1 MEEYNDLIIQMKNL
15 KEELL
20 MIKKY
25 IDWINSFYKII
36 RENRSKAK
44 QIVYLR
50 SQLSIGLFNK
60 EKRKEIKKAIIDISN
75 EIVNIDSKEEIRN
88 IKRDFEE
95 NFVSKYPEYRNIN
108 DLFKTVDINDMLN
121 ILNDI
126 YEKKAHIYNSKIDK
140 YFEVQRNLYNNHVKI
155 LK

>member
-1 MEEYNDLIIQMKNL
+1 MEEYNDLIIQMKDL

-25 IDWINSFYKII
+25 IDWINSFHNTI
-36 RENRSKAK
+36 RKNRSKAK

-108 DLFKTVDINDMLN
+108 DLFN

-126 YEKKAHIYNSKIDK
+126 YEKKAHTYNSKIDK